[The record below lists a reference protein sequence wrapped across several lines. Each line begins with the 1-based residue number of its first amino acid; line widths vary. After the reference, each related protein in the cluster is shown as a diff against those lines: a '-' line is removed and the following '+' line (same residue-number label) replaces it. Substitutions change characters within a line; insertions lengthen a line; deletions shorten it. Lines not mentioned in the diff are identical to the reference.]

1 MEIVKDQSTA
11 AIDDLHKAFFLAM
24 KKKDLASIKEN
35 IQDGFIFTSPRAHVL
50 TKEKFIN
57 QFFLNPDLKFDL
69 FQSSD
74 EKLLIVGN
82 AAVVNCLVEVKLADQ
97 TPFAERM
104 TFSLVNQ
111 RNKWLIMAMHATF
124 IS

>member
-1 MEIVKDQSTA
+1 MEIVKDQATA
-11 AIDDLHKAFFLAM
+11 AIDDLQKAFFLALQ
-24 KKKDLASIKEN
+24 KKDLPSIKEN
-35 IQDGFIFTSPRAHVL
+35 IQDGFIFTSPRALVL

-57 QFFLNPDLKFDL
+57 QFFLNPDLKFEL

-82 AAVVNCLVEVKLADQ
+82 AAVVNCHVDVKLADQ
-97 TPFAERM
+97 TAFSERM
-104 TFSLVNQ
+104 TISLVHHRNQ
-111 RNKWLIMAMHATF
+111 WLLIAMHATF